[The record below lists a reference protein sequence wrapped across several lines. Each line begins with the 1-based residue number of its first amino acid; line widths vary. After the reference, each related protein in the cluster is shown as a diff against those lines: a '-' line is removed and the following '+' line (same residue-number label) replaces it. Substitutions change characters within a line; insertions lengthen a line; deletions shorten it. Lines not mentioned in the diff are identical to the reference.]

1 MRISI
6 VIVILFNCFYLQGC
20 HANLHN
26 QEKDVREVD
35 HLFNSPCSFLS
46 HWTLLTV
53 HSNKI
58 WGINYDDDRNQA
70 LLNEYQWAQDIQ
82 RFRETYGEQIL
93 ETTDT
98 VSIDSS
104 ASNSITGDIV
114 YAAQYKDT
122 HSQHEAL
129 NKYELKLID
138 SSRKKTFTRFSSS
151 QIIHSLSW
159 SPDGKSVAFMVGI
172 KKPFVDWGPQHLF
185 LIRGVNSTDE
195 KSVQDL
201 GYISV
206 NNVSRVFDPRLSA
219 PQIVW
224 SEDGES
230 VFWVSKENR
239 IMERNYLTLQN
250 KEYFKTHKVERL
262 YAVSKT
268 RFLVGKSKPWRL
280 SWLDRDD
287 PKPEKEII
295 RLGIAGMG
303 TALFIPDS
311 SVICLAVDAR
321 KTASMILYD
330 YTLFMDTRS
339 GKVLG
344 RLDIP
349 VCGFVPRQ

>member
-6 VIVILFNCFYLQGC
+6 VIVILFNCLYLQGC

-46 HWTLLTV
+46 RWTLLTV

-58 WGINYDDDRNQA
+58 WGINYNDEQSQA
-70 LLNEYQWAQDIQ
+70 PLNDYQWAKNIQ
-82 RFRETYGEQIL
+82 RFRETYGKQIL
-93 ETTDT
+93 EVTDT
-98 VSIDSS
+98 FSIDSS
-104 ASNSITGDIV
+104 ASNSITGDIA
-114 YAAQYKDT
+114 YTAQYRDT
-122 HSQHEAL
+122 RSQHEAL
-129 NKYELKLID
+129 NRYELKIID
-138 SSRKKTFTRFSSS
+138 SSCKKTFTIFRSS
-151 QIIHSLSW
+151 QMIHSLSW
-159 SPDGKSVAFMVGI
+159 SPNGKSVAFMVGV
-172 KKPFVDWGPQHLF
+172 KEPFVDWGPQCLY
-185 LIRGVNSTDE
+185 LIREVNSTDE

-219 PQIVW
+219 PQIIW

-230 VFWVSKENR
+230 LFWVSKKNR
-239 IMERNYLTLQN
+239 IMERNCLTLQS
-250 KEYFKTHKVERL
+250 KDRFKTHKVERL
-262 YAVSKT
+262 YGVFKT

-280 SWLDRDD
+280 SWLDTDD
-287 PKPEKEII
+287 PKAEKKII
-295 RLGIAGMG
+295 RLGIAGLG

-330 YTLFMDTRS
+330 YTLFMDARS